1 MSDFHL
7 PHDHGEALH
16 LAPLHEQ
23 LQNVAHFSKV
33 CDIFKQLS
41 DPTRV
46 RIFWLL
52 NHQEECVINLAAM
65 FDMSSPAISHHL
77 RSLAE
82 SGLIA
87 GRRRGKEVYYRAADT
102 LQIKLLHEI
111 VEQVM
116 EITCPEEAVDFQASQ
131 AEIIRHVHDE
141 LTENLSRRVTIE
153 ELSRKYLMNTTTLKR
168 VFKEV
173 YGESIA
179 AHMKKHR
186 MEEAALRLKKT
197 TEDVSAIAKAVG
209 FESPSR
215 FCAVFRETFGLS
227 PGEYRRAQAEVGG
240 SEEG

>member
-116 EITCPEEAVDFQASQ
+116 QIACPEKTVDFQASQ
-131 AEIIRHVHDE
+131 EQIIRHVHDE
-141 LTENLSRRVTIE
+141 LTNNLAERVTIE

-168 VFKEV
+168 CFKQV
-173 YGESIA
+173 YGETIA

-186 MEEAALRLKKT
+186 MEEAASLLLKT
-197 TEDVSAIAKAVG
+197 QNDIAAIAQAVG
-209 FESPSR
+209 YESQSR
-215 FCAVFRETFGLS
+215 FTAAFKETYGEL
-227 PGEYRRAQAEVGG
+227 PTEYRRKR
-240 SEEG
+240 S